1 MTARIRIVLI
11 SLFSFLLVSCGEPAD
26 EQTAPAED
34 VVIGDQTGGYN
45 YFTIAE
51 IRTAAKLR
59 QRALAGSG
67 AYELLEELTTAA
79 PNRLPGSPDDAKA
92 VAWAEAK
99 FRELGFDKVWTE
111 PVTLQGWAR
120 KSAIAHVTSH
130 DNLEF
135 NIVSLGKSASTPEGG
150 VTGEV
155 VHFATFEDLV
165 AAETSEVEGKIV
177 FISNKMERANNGSG
191 YGPAVIARGRGHAEV
206 AKKGGLALLI
216 RSIGTDDSDYPHTGA
231 MSFNADGIATAF
243 EDRTGNDAWSIAY
256 GEKTVGA
263 GALSNQDADQLQA
276 IFEAGEAVTMHVDIQ
291 NRNLGEI
298 TTYNIIGELTGS
310 ERPDEIVIT
319 GGHIDAWNLGT
330 GAMDDGT
337 GVAITTAAV
346 KLIADLPERPARTI
360 RVVAFAAEEVGLFG
374 AFAYAKAHGGDDHV
388 FGIESDFG
396 LGKLRELIPAVGE
409 DAVPV
414 LREIWRLMGPMGV
427 GWNPDVP
434 GFPGPDL
441 IPLVNQGLPGA
452 ALAGDGTYYFDHH
465 HTATDTM
472 ALIEG
477 EDLDYNVA
485 AYAALL
491 YLAAEYDGRF
501 EAEAATENNQKN

>member
-1 MTARIRIVLI
+1 MTARILIV
-11 SLFSFLLVSCGEPAD
+11 LFSFLVASCGEPAD
-26 EQTAPAED
+26 QQTRPAED
-34 VVIGDQTGGYN
+34 VVIGDQAGGYN

-59 QRALAGSG
+59 QTALSGSG
-67 AYELLEELTTAA
+67 AYEILEELTTAA
-79 PNRLPGSPDDAKA
+79 PSRLPGGPDDAKA

-135 NIVSLGKSASTPEGG
+135 NITSLGKSASTPEGG
-150 VTGEV
+150 VTAEV
-155 VHFATFEDLV
+155 VHFATFEALV
-165 AAETSEVEGKIV
+165 AAEASEVEGKIV
-177 FISNKMERANNGSG
+177 FISNRMARANNGAG
-191 YGPAVIARGRGHAEV
+191 YRPAVIARARGHAEV

-216 RSIGTDDSDYPHTGA
+216 RSIGTDDSDNPHTGA
-231 MSFNADGIATAF
+231 MSFNADGIAAAF
-243 EDRTGNDAWSIAY
+243 QDRTGNDAWSIAY

-263 GALSNQDADQLQA
+263 AALSNQDADALQA
-276 IFEAGEAVTMHVDIQ
+276 IFEAGDSVTMHVDIQ
-291 NRNLGEI
+291 NRDLGEI

-310 ERPDEIVIT
+310 SRPDEIVIT
-319 GGHIDAWNLGT
+319 GGHIDAWDLGT
-330 GAMDDGT
+330 GAMDDGM

-360 RVVAFAAEEVGLFG
+360 RVIAFAAEEVGLHG
-374 AFAYAKAHGGDDHV
+374 GFAYAKAHGGEDHV

-396 LGKLRELIPAVGE
+396 LGKLRELIPAVSE

-414 LREIWRLMGPMGV
+414 LREIWRLMGPMGI

-441 IPLVNQGLPGA
+441 IPLVQNGLPGA

-465 HTATDTM
+465 HTASDTI
-472 ALIEG
+472 ALIEA

-501 EAEAATENNQKN
+501 EAEAATENNQEN